1 MEKNTAFRII
11 NVPVKIFY
19 YAFGFLPLLIPVL
32 DSFTKDQQE
41 FTYNNHALLYILTL
55 LVCAFLILSLKGI
68 KITLKSE
75 IMLMSGLFFL
85 TLAVR
90 LFWLTLL
97 DTVPISDFLQA
108 HSVAQMS
115 GFPNVPF
122 ANLTP
127 DQIYYKQFPS
137 WGGWMLTLKVVYQ
150 FFGAKIWVGQ
160 VFNAIVS
167 SATVVLIY
175 ATVKKMIYS
184 RRPAIIAA
192 LIFAFWPSMIIY
204 TGVLTGEHSA
214 NFACVLSLF
223 FLSSAQQYRDKNFK
237 LAALFYGLAGLSAGL
252 LEMYKSVSAILVVA
266 FLIAELFCYW
276 LPDLVSLVKRELRFA
291 EFFKKSATFGVV
303 FVLSYVLFIQTFFW
317 GLGTF
322 VGTKIEP
329 LTYASLYMG
338 LDVETNGQYSL
349 ETTMLREKMIT
360 DYQDMDRVNNEFKAM
375 LGKRIARDYKQY
387 PELFKNKLEI
397 AWANYLP
404 ETFLFMFASTN
415 RGSTPEEAI
424 YYQQF
429 YNKVT
434 KIVGDLSAHFY
445 YVVMFFAAVASLAY
459 ISRKNNYSIFY
470 CSLYV
475 FGFATVLLFSEVQSR
490 YKSVTYAFLSILA
503 AIGLFLTYSL
513 AEKIYKKMSQA
524 YRTRIQKS

>member
-1 MEKNTAFRII
+1 MEKKLAFTIVHI
-11 NVPVKIFY
+11 PVKIFY
-19 YAFGFLPLLIPVL
+19 FAFGIIPLLIPVI
-32 DSFTKDQQE
+32 DSFNKHQE
-41 FTYNNHALLYILTL
+41 FTYHNNALLYILTL
-55 LVCAFLILSLKGI
+55 LVCAFLILSLKGL

-75 IMLMSGLFFL
+75 IMLMGGLFFL

-97 DTVPISDFLQA
+97 DTMPVSDFLQA

-137 WGGWMLTLKVVYQ
+137 WGGWMLTLKAVYRV
-150 FFGAKIWVGQ
+150 FGAEIWIGQ
-160 VFNAIVS
+160 VFNATVS

-175 ATVKKMIYS
+175 ATVKKMLNS
-184 RRPAIIAA
+184 RRVAIIAA
-192 LIFAFWPSMIIY
+192 LIFASWPSMIIY

-223 FLSSAQQYRDKNFK
+223 FLSSAQQYRDNNFK
-237 LAALFYGLAGLSAGL
+237 LATLFYGLAGISAGL
-252 LEMYKSVSAILVVA
+252 LEMYKAVSAILVIA

-276 LPDLVSLVKRELRFA
+276 LPDLVSLIKRDLRFA

-303 FVLSYVLFIQTFFW
+303 FILSYVLFVQTFLL

-360 DYQDMDRVNNEFKAM
+360 DYQDMDRVNNEFKVM
-375 LGKRIARDYKQY
+375 LSQKIARDYKQY
-387 PELFKNKLEI
+387 PELFKKKLEI
-397 AWANYLP
+397 AWSRYLP
-404 ETFLFMFASTN
+404 ETFLFMFAATN

-429 YNKVT
+429 YNNIT
-434 KIVGDLSAHFY
+434 NIVGDLSAHYY
-445 YVVMFFAAVASLAY
+445 YVVMFFAAVGSFGH
-459 ISRKNNYSIFY
+459 IVMRNNYSVFY

-475 FGFATVLLFSEVQSR
+475 FGFATVLLLSEVQNR
-490 YKSVTYAFLSILA
+490 YKTVTYAFLAILA

-513 AEKIYKKMSQA
+513 AEKIYQKISQA
-524 YRTRIQKS
+524 YRIRIQKS